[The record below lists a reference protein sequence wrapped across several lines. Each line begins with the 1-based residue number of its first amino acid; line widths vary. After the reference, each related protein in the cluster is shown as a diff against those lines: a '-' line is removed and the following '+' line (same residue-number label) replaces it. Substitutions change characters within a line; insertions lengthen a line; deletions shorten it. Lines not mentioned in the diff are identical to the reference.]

1 MEPNSVV
8 RALIRDR
15 AKLLGYTWA
24 IVHDPHLA
32 DDIFQDVT
40 VLAIERA
47 AEIKDEGHL
56 LLWSRKAA
64 HFKALEALR
73 AKEYRMMSLDED
85 VLDLLEASWQG
96 LDSVATADEA
106 NHLRRC
112 IEQLTPKAKEIV
124 HLRFTE
130 GLSGIQVAEI
140 VKLKVASVYVSLARI
155 YRTLADCIRQR
166 RLDVERVHG

>member
-15 AKLLGYTWA
+15 AKLLGYVWA
-24 IVHDPHLA
+24 IVRDQHLA

-47 AEIKDEGHL
+47 GEIKDEGHL

-64 HFKALEALR
+64 RFKSLEALR
-73 AKEYRMMSLDED
+73 AKDYRMMSLDED
-85 VLDLLEASWQG
+85 VLDLLESDWPTM
-96 LDSVATADEA
+96 DSVVTTDEA
-106 NHLRRC
+106 DHLRRC
-112 IEQLTPKAKEIV
+112 VEQLTPKAREIV

-140 VKLKVASVYVSLARI
+140 VKLKVTSVYVSLARI
-155 YRTLADCIRQR
+155 YRSLAECIRQR
-166 RLDVERVHG
+166 WLDVERSHA